1 MNKEI
6 LERYATLKIEA
17 QRIQNEIEFL
27 QPTVLEEVM
36 AISDTVPVELADV
49 GTFTIR
55 KLKRWE
61 FSKELTDMEDKVAKR
76 KAYEKQHGLASF
88 TESPSVM
95 FKEKVV

>member
-6 LERYATLKIEA
+6 LQRYATLKIEA
-17 QRIQNEIEFL
+17 QKIQNEIEFL
-27 QPTVLEEVM
+27 QPTVLGEIM
-36 AISDTVPVELADV
+36 AISETQPVELADV
-49 GTFTIR
+49 GTFTVR

-61 FSKELTDMEDKVAKR
+61 FSKELADMEDAVAKR
-76 KAYEKQHGLASF
+76 KTYEKQHGIASF